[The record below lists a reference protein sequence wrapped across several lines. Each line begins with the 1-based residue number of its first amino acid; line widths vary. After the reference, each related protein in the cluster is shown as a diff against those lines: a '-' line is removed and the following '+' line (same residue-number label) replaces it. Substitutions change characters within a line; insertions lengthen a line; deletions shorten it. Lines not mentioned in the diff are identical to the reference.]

1 MTENAVA
8 FIALIISSLGGIG
21 GLVSLLNYR
30 ANRAK
35 LRADA
40 SVAQAN
46 AADIITGA
54 SAKLVTD
61 LRAEITDLQSM
72 LADARSEV
80 AKLQA
85 TIETERMASRA
96 EIQRLRNQVTK
107 LGGIIQLP
115 TRGGTNDTNG

>member
-1 MTENAVA
+1 M
-8 FIALIISSLGGIG
+8 IALIVSSLGGLG
-21 GLVSLLNYR
+21 GLMSLVNYR
-30 ANRAK
+30 ANRVK

-61 LRAEITDLQSM
+61 LRDEITDLQNM

-85 TIETERMASRA
+85 TIETERMTSRA
-96 EIQRLRNQVTK
+96 EIMRLRNQVAK
-107 LGGIIQLP
+107 LGGTIALP
-115 TRGGTNDTNG
+115 TRGGTDDTHG